1 MSSRRG
7 AIGTASAA
15 AGAASRIVLVIVLV
29 IVLLHTVGDEAL
41 LLLLRILER
50 GNEARKRVEPLERL
64 LRLPGDR
71 LLERCERP
79 PQRGPLGG
87 QGDTHEHPARVGT
100 LKGQARATEPALGE
114 LAMGASAGAE
124 RRLDAAKGQQL
135 AMVG

>member
-15 AGAASRIVLVIVLV
+15 AGAASRIVLVIVL
-29 IVLLHTVGDEAL
+29 LHTVGDEA

-50 GNEARKRVEPLERL
+50 GNEARERVEPLERL

-79 PQRGPLGG
+79 PQRRPLGG

-100 LKGQARATEPALGE
+100 LKGQARATEPALGK
-114 LAMGASAGAE
+114 LAMGASAGAG

-135 AMVG
+135 TMAE

>member
-15 AGAASRIVLVIVLV
+15 AGAASRIVLVLVLV

-41 LLLLRILER
+41 LLLLLLLLLRILER
-50 GNEARKRVEPLERL
+50 GNEARERVEPLERL

-79 PQRGPLGG
+79 P
-87 QGDTHEHPARVGT
+87 
-100 LKGQARATEPALGE
+100 
-114 LAMGASAGAE
+114 
-124 RRLDAAKGQQL
+124 
-135 AMVG
+135 

>member
-15 AGAASRIVLVIVLV
+15 AGAASRIVLVIVL
-29 IVLLHTVGDEAL
+29 LHTVGDEAL
-41 LLLLRILER
+41 LMLLRILER
-50 GNEARKRVEPLERL
+50 GNEAREHVEPLERL

-79 PQRGPLGG
+79 PQRRPLGG

-100 LKGQARATEPALGE
+100 LKGQARATEPALGK
-114 LAMGASAGAE
+114 LAMGASAGAG

-135 AMVG
+135 AMAE

>member
-7 AIGTASAA
+7 AISTASAA
-15 AGAASRIVLVIVLV
+15 AGAASRIVLV

-41 LLLLRILER
+41 LLLLLRILER
-50 GNEARKRVEPLERL
+50 GNEARERVEPLERL

-79 PQRGPLGG
+79 PQRRPLGG
-87 QGDTHEHPARVGT
+87 QGDTHEHPARVGM

-114 LAMGASAGAE
+114 LAMGASAGAG

-135 AMVG
+135 AMAE